1 MEADLSVI
9 ITTFER
15 PWHLRRV
22 LLSLAIQRDCHCRLE
37 VVVADDGSRDETP
50 QVVEEFARQV
60 DFPVR
65 FVTHPHEGFWPAR
78 ARNEGFIAS
87 TGRYLLF
94 LDGDCVIPPDHLAAH
109 MRMRRP
115 HRAWTGD
122 CIRLD
127 QMMTQRMT
135 EEAVKNAD
143 YLRWPLRAEYRRLA
157 IAHWKAV
164 FYHAI
169 RHPRKPRVLSGNLAV
184 WRHDFLR
191 INGFDEQYRGWGC
204 EDDDLGLRLHQAGIR
219 VFSIRRLTR
228 TYHLWHPRVE
238 SAPSKVSNGLNFAYL
253 HRAGRLSCCRNGLKK
268 RSWKDLHV
276 VWTGNPAAISD
287 YCGMEFYPPDG
298 CNSPPLCGRTS
309 DRPEVEILIWDWSAR
324 SFRTDAECR
333 VLVIIKGQTPPKG
346 VVRASDWVL
355 ADGERLDT
363 FRPWIKQGARLAPL
377 ERFREALEEIG

>member
-9 ITTFER
+9 VTTFER

-22 LLSLAIQRDCHCRLE
+22 LLSLAVQRDRPQRLE

-50 QVVEEFARQV
+50 QIVEEFARQV

-78 ARNEGFIAS
+78 ARNEGFAAS

-94 LDGDCVIPPDHLAAH
+94 LDGDCVIPPDHLAVH

-122 CIRLD
+122 CVRLD
-127 QMMTQRMT
+127 PAMTQRMT
-135 EEAVKNAD
+135 EEAVKNAE
-143 YLRWPLRAEYRRLA
+143 YLRWPLRAEYQRLA

-184 WRHDFLR
+184 WRDDFLR
-191 INGFDEQYRGWGC
+191 INGFDQQYRGWGC
-204 EDDDLGLRLHQAGIR
+204 EDDDFGLRLHQAGIR
-219 VFSIRRLTR
+219 VCSIRRWTR

-238 SAPSKVSNGLNFAYL
+238 SVPSKAKKGTNFAYL
-253 HRAGRLSCCRNGLKK
+253 HRAGRLSRCRNGIQK
-268 RSWKDLHV
+268 RAWTDLNV
-276 VWTGNPAAISD
+276 VWTGSPAVLPD
-287 YCGMEFYPPDG
+287 YCGVEYHLPHAQRQL
-298 CNSPPLCGRTS
+298 SPKLG
-309 DRPEVEILIWDWSAR
+309 DLNHPEVEVLIWDGSAK
-324 SFRTDAECR
+324 SFRTAAECR
-333 VLVIIKGQTPPKG
+333 VLVIPTGQTPPRS
-346 VVRASDWVL
+346 VVRSSDWIL
-355 ADGERLDT
+355 AEGERLET
-363 FRPWIKQGARLAPL
+363 WRPWLKPGARLFPL
-377 ERFREALEEIG
+377 ERFREALEGIG